1 VAMARGRSS
10 APSMTMPNEES
21 DTLTE
26 YNAMRSMVSGMIAG
40 AIGGLA
46 GTLAMNY
53 AQRAWT
59 LAAGERPPASAAG
72 KHDARDWQ
80 ERSEH
85 QNSNEL
91 AAQAVAD
98 VTIDR
103 RLTRAELS
111 IASRLVHFG
120 FGAAAGAI
128 YGAFLETDRRRPA
141 GGVAFGTSVWLAA
154 DEIAMP
160 LIGLSRSTLERPGEM
175 HLQSYAAH
183 LVYGVVTERVRQGVR
198 SLLTP

>member
-1 VAMARGRSS
+1 
-10 APSMTMPNEES
+10 MT
-21 DTLTE
+21 
-26 YNAMRSMVSGMIAG
+26 G
-40 AIGGLA
+40 AVGGLA

-59 LAAGERPPASAAG
+59 LAADDQPPESAAG

-98 VTIDR
+98 VTIAR
-103 RLTRAELS
+103 PLTRPELS
-111 IASRLVHFG
+111 VAARIVHFG

-128 YGAFLETDRRRPA
+128 YGALVETGRVQPSA
-141 GGVAFGTSVWLAA
+141 GKELGTTVWLVA
-154 DEIAMP
+154 DEVAMP
-160 LIGLSRSTLERPGEM
+160 MMGLSESTLKRPMEM
-175 HLQSYAAH
+175 HMQSLAAH
-183 LVYGVVTERVRQGVR
+183 LVYGSVTERVRQYVG
-198 SLLTP
+198 SLLPAPAPAAS